1 MTDASENLKTLLGE
15 PKKAI
20 RSMVLAFF
28 IAMAVVELNQFV
40 DTFWVSGLGAV
51 SSSAVATSSPIYGL
65 MMCAGLGI
73 GVGATATIAFRLG
86 RGDFEEANRLAANS
100 LLLGIICAVVSSVLV
115 LVFARPLILIM
126 GAESIV
132 DECLLYILPFIF
144 LSPLLLCNSILGGIL
159 RAEGAARKSTIVQMS
174 AAILNMVIDP
184 ILIYGLGLGVFGAGL
199 STALSAGIAL
209 AIGLSWYAKDRMTVK
224 LTRGLFRRD
233 KEMSREVLDVG
244 GPKTVQA
251 LISNTTDLIQ
261 RVFLI
266 VAGGTNAVMF
276 YNYSWRYIALINLPG
291 RAYENAMVPVCSAAY
306 GQRDLLKMREG
317 FLYTAKWVLI
327 FSAVFAVVLF
337 VFSEPLMSIL
347 TYEDSMRE
355 LRPQFVW
362 TLQISTLLIPF
373 SALMGIGSSML
384 QALKK
389 SKVSMYYYFFWGFV
403 KLGMYAV
410 AAYVY
415 HSFEYIIYCMVIVH
429 VFGGLCLMYL
439 AHSEYNKISAIVSN
453 EGS

>member
-1 MTDASENLKTLLGE
+1 MADASENLKTLLGE

-115 LVFARPLILIM
+115 LVFARSLILIM

-132 DECLLYILPFIF
+132 DECLFYILPFIF

-209 AIGLSWYAKDRMTVK
+209 AIGLSWYAKNRMTVK
-224 LTRGLFRRD
+224 LTRGSFRRD

-439 AHSEYNKISAIVSN
+439 AHSEYNKISAIVIN

>member
-86 RGDFEEANRLAANS
+86 KGDFEAANKLAANS
-100 LLLGIICAVVSSVLV
+100 LLLGILCAVVSSVLV

-126 GAESIV
+126 GAGSIV

-174 AAILNMVIDP
+174 AAILNMIIDP

-209 AIGLSWYAKDRMTVK
+209 AIGLSWYAKNRMTVK
-224 LTRGLFRRD
+224 LTRGSFRRD

-337 VFSEPLMSIL
+337 VFSEPLISIL

>member
-1 MTDASENLKTLLGE
+1 MADASENLKTLLGE

-20 RSMVLAFF
+20 KSMVLAFF
-28 IAMAVVELNQFV
+28 IAMAVVEINQFV

-51 SSSAVATSSPIYGL
+51 SSSAVATAGPIYGL

-86 RGDFEEANRLAANS
+86 KGDFAEANRLAANS
-100 LLLGIICAVVSSVLV
+100 LLLGIVCAIASSILV

-126 GAESIV
+126 GAESLV
-132 DECLLYILPFIF
+132 DECLLYILPFIL
-144 LSPLLLCNSILGGIL
+144 LSPFLLCNSILGGIL

-174 AAILNMVIDP
+174 AAILNMIIDP
-184 ILIYGLGLGVFGAGL
+184 ILIYGLGLGVLGAGL

-209 AIGLSWYAKDRMTVK
+209 VIGLSWYAKGRMTVK
-224 LTRGLFRRD
+224 LTRTSFRGDR
-233 KEMSREVLDVG
+233 EMSREVMGVG

-251 LISNTTDLIQ
+251 LVSNTTDLIQ

-276 YNYSWRYIALINLPG
+276 YNYSWRYIALVNLPG
-291 RAYENAMVPVCSAAY
+291 RAYDHAMVPVCAAAY
-306 GQRDLLKMREG
+306 GQKDLAKMREG
-317 FLYTAKWVLI
+317 FLYTAKWVLFFSVI
-327 FSAVFAVVLF
+327 FAAVLF
-337 VFSEPLMSIL
+337 VFSEPLISIL
-347 TYEDSMRE
+347 TYEDSMRV
-355 LRPQFVW
+355 LRPEFVW
-362 TLQISTLLIPF
+362 TLRVSTLLIPF
-373 SALMGIGSSML
+373 SALMGICSSML

-389 SKVSMYYYFFWGFV
+389 SKISMYYYFLWGFV
-403 KLGMYAV
+403 KLAMYAV

-429 VFGGLCLMYL
+429 VFGGICLMYL
-439 AHSEYNKISAIVSN
+439 AHSEYTKIALSVSN
-453 EGS
+453 EVS

>member
-40 DTFWVSGLGAV
+40 DTFWVSGLGAI

-73 GVGATATIAFRLG
+73 GVGAIATIAFRLG
-86 RGDFEEANRLAANS
+86 QGDFEEANRLAANS
-100 LLLGIICAVVSSVLV
+100 LLLGIVCAVASSVLV

-209 AIGLSWYAKDRMTVK
+209 AIGLSWYAKNRMTVK
-224 LTRGLFRRD
+224 LTRGSFRRD

-337 VFSEPLMSIL
+337 VFSEPLISIL

>member
-86 RGDFEEANRLAANS
+86 RGDFEAANKLAANS
-100 LLLGIICAVVSSVLV
+100 LLLGILCAVVSSVLV

-209 AIGLSWYAKDRMTVK
+209 AIGLSWYAKNRMTVK
-224 LTRGLFRRD
+224 LTRGSFRRD

-327 FSAVFAVVLF
+327 FSVIFAVVLF
-337 VFSEPLMSIL
+337 VFSEPLISIL

>member
-40 DTFWVSGLGAV
+40 DTFWVSGLGAI
-51 SSSAVATSSPIYGL
+51 SSSAVATASPIYGL

-86 RGDFEEANRLAANS
+86 RGDFEAANKLAANS
-100 LLLGIICAVVSSVLV
+100 LLLGILCAVVSSVLV

-209 AIGLSWYAKDRMTVK
+209 AIGLSWYAKNRMTVK
-224 LTRGLFRRD
+224 LTRGSFRRD

-337 VFSEPLMSIL
+337 VFSEPLISIL

-389 SKVSMYYYFFWGFV
+389 SKVSMYYYFLWGFV

>member
-86 RGDFEEANRLAANS
+86 RGDFEAANKLAANS
-100 LLLGIICAVVSSVLV
+100 LLLGILCAVVSSVLV

-126 GAESIV
+126 GAGSIV

-184 ILIYGLGLGVFGAGL
+184 ILIYSLGLGVFGAGL

-209 AIGLSWYAKDRMTVK
+209 AIGLSWYANNRMTVK
-224 LTRGLFRRD
+224 LSRASFKRD
-233 KEMSREVLDVG
+233 TAMSREVLDVG

-251 LISNTTDLIQ
+251 LVSNTTDLIQ

-276 YNYSWRYIALINLPG
+276 YNYSWRYIAIINLPG

-317 FLYTAKWVLI
+317 FMYTAKWVLI
-327 FSAVFAVVLF
+327 FSAIFAVVLF

-347 TYEDSMRE
+347 TYEDSMKE
-355 LRPQFVW
+355 LRPQFIW

-373 SALMGIGSSML
+373 SAVMGIGSSML

>member
-1 MTDASENLKTLLGE
+1 MTDARENLKTLLGE

-86 RGDFEEANRLAANS
+86 SGDFEAANRLAANS
-100 LLLGIICAVVSSVLV
+100 LLLGLICAALSSVLV

-174 AAILNMVIDP
+174 AAILNMIIDP
-184 ILIYGLGLGVFGAGL
+184 LLIYGLGLGVFGAGL

-209 AIGLSWYAKDRMTVK
+209 AIGLSWYANDRMTVK
-224 LTRGLFRRD
+224 ITRSSFRRD
-233 KEMSREVLDVG
+233 KAMSREVLDVG

-251 LISNTTDLIQ
+251 LVSNTTDLIQ

-276 YNYSWRYIALINLPG
+276 YNYSWRYIAIINLPG

-306 GQRDLLKMREG
+306 GQRDLLKMKEG
-317 FLYTAKWVLI
+317 FLYTAK
-327 FSAVFAVVLF
+327 
-337 VFSEPLMSIL
+337 
-347 TYEDSMRE
+347 
-355 LRPQFVW
+355 
-362 TLQISTLLIPF
+362 
-373 SALMGIGSSML
+373 
-384 QALKK
+384 
-389 SKVSMYYYFFWGFV
+389 
-403 KLGMYAV
+403 
-410 AAYVY
+410 
-415 HSFEYIIYCMVIVH
+415 
-429 VFGGLCLMYL
+429 
-439 AHSEYNKISAIVSN
+439 
-453 EGS
+453 

>member
-100 LLLGIICAVVSSVLV
+100 LLLGIVCAVVSSVLV

-174 AAILNMVIDP
+174 AAILNMIIDP

-224 LTRGLFRRD
+224 LTRGSFRRD

-306 GQRDLLKMREG
+306 GQKNLLKMREG

-389 SKVSMYYYFFWGFV
+389 SKVSMYYYFLWGFV

-429 VFGGLCLMYL
+429 VFGGICLMYL
-439 AHSEYNKISAIVSN
+439 AHSEYNKISVTVGN
-453 EGS
+453 EGP

>member
-1 MTDASENLKTLLGE
+1 
-15 PKKAI
+15 
-20 RSMVLAFF
+20 
-28 IAMAVVELNQFV
+28 
-40 DTFWVSGLGAV
+40 
-51 SSSAVATSSPIYGL
+51 
-65 MMCAGLGI
+65 
-73 GVGATATIAFRLG
+73 
-86 RGDFEEANRLAANS
+86 
-100 LLLGIICAVVSSVLV
+100 
-115 LVFARPLILIM
+115 
-126 GAESIV
+126 
-132 DECLLYILPFIF
+132 
-144 LSPLLLCNSILGGIL
+144 
-159 RAEGAARKSTIVQMS
+159 MS

-184 ILIYGLGLGVFGAGL
+184 LLIYGLGLGVFGAGL

-224 LTRGLFRRD
+224 LTSGSFRRD

-389 SKVSMYYYFFWGFV
+389 SKVSMYYYFLWGFV

>member
-100 LLLGIICAVVSSVLV
+100 LLLGILCAVVSSVLV

-126 GAESIV
+126 GAGSIV

-144 LSPLLLCNSILGGIL
+144 LSPFLLCNSILGGIL

-174 AAILNMVIDP
+174 AAILNMIIDP

-209 AIGLSWYAKDRMTVK
+209 AIGLSWYANDRMTVK
-224 LTRGLFRRD
+224 LSRASFKRD
-233 KEMSREVLDVG
+233 TAMSREVLDVG

-251 LISNTTDLIQ
+251 LVSNTTDLIQ

-276 YNYSWRYIALINLPG
+276 YNYSWRYIAIINLPG

-327 FSAVFAVVLF
+327 FSAIFAVVLF

-347 TYEDSMRE
+347 TYEDSMKE
-355 LRPQFVW
+355 LRPQFIW

-429 VFGGLCLMYL
+429 V
-439 AHSEYNKISAIVSN
+439 
-453 EGS
+453 

>member
-86 RGDFEEANRLAANS
+86 RGDFEAANKLAANS
-100 LLLGIICAVVSSVLV
+100 LLLGILCAVVSSVLV

-126 GAESIV
+126 GAGSIV

-144 LSPLLLCNSILGGIL
+144 LSPFLLCNSILGGIL

-174 AAILNMVIDP
+174 AAILNMIIDP

-209 AIGLSWYAKDRMTVK
+209 AIGLSWYAKNRMTVK
-224 LTRGLFRRD
+224 LTHGSFRRD

-251 LISNTTDLIQ
+251 LVSNTTDLIQ

-317 FLYTAKWVLI
+317 FMYTAKWVLI
-327 FSAVFAVVLF
+327 FSAIFAVVLF

-347 TYEDSMRE
+347 TYEDSMKE
-355 LRPQFVW
+355 LRPQFIW

-373 SALMGIGSSML
+373 SALMGLGSSML

-439 AHSEYNKISAIVSN
+439 AHSEYNKISAIVSK

>member
-40 DTFWVSGLGAV
+40 DTFWVSGLGAI
-51 SSSAVATSSPIYGL
+51 SSSAVATASPIYGL

-86 RGDFEEANRLAANS
+86 RGDFEAANKLAANS
-100 LLLGIICAVVSSVLV
+100 LLLGILCAVVSSVLV

-209 AIGLSWYAKDRMTVK
+209 AIGLSWYAKNRMTVK
-224 LTRGLFRRD
+224 LTRGSFRRD

-337 VFSEPLMSIL
+337 VFSEPLISIL

>member
-86 RGDFEEANRLAANS
+86 RGDFEAANKLAANS
-100 LLLGIICAVVSSVLV
+100 LLLGILCAVVSSVLV

-209 AIGLSWYAKDRMTVK
+209 AIGLSWYAKNRMTVK
-224 LTRGLFRRD
+224 LTRGSFRRD

-251 LISNTTDLIQ
+251 LVSNTTDLIQ

-276 YNYSWRYIALINLPG
+276 YNYSWRYIAIINLPG

-317 FLYTAKWVLI
+317 FMYTAKWVLI
-327 FSAVFAVVLF
+327 YSAIFAVVLF

-347 TYEDSMRE
+347 TYEDSMKE
-355 LRPQFVW
+355 LRPQFIW

>member
-1 MTDASENLKTLLGE
+1 MADASENLKTLLGE

-115 LVFARPLILIM
+115 LVFARSLILIM

-132 DECLLYILPFIF
+132 DECLFYILPFIF

-209 AIGLSWYAKDRMTVK
+209 AIGFSWYAKDRMTVK
-224 LTRGLFRRD
+224 LTRGSFRRD

-389 SKVSMYYYFFWGFV
+389 SKVSMYYYFLWGFV

-439 AHSEYNKISAIVSN
+439 AHSEYNKISAIVIN

>member
-1 MTDASENLKTLLGE
+1 
-15 PKKAI
+15 
-20 RSMVLAFF
+20 
-28 IAMAVVELNQFV
+28 
-40 DTFWVSGLGAV
+40 
-51 SSSAVATSSPIYGL
+51 
-65 MMCAGLGI
+65 
-73 GVGATATIAFRLG
+73 
-86 RGDFEEANRLAANS
+86 
-100 LLLGIICAVVSSVLV
+100 
-115 LVFARPLILIM
+115 
-126 GAESIV
+126 
-132 DECLLYILPFIF
+132 
-144 LSPLLLCNSILGGIL
+144 
-159 RAEGAARKSTIVQMS
+159 
-174 AAILNMVIDP
+174 
-184 ILIYGLGLGVFGAGL
+184 
-199 STALSAGIAL
+199 
-209 AIGLSWYAKDRMTVK
+209 MTVK
-224 LTRGLFRRD
+224 LTRGSFRRD

-389 SKVSMYYYFFWGFV
+389 SKVSMYYYFLWGFV

>member
-86 RGDFEEANRLAANS
+86 KGDFEAANKLAANS
-100 LLLGIICAVVSSVLV
+100 LLLGILCAVVSSVLV

-174 AAILNMVIDP
+174 AAILNMIIDP

-209 AIGLSWYAKDRMTVK
+209 AIGLSWYAKNRMTVK
-224 LTRGLFRRD
+224 LTRGSFRRD

-337 VFSEPLMSIL
+337 VFSEPLISIL

>member
-115 LVFARPLILIM
+115 LVFARSLILIM

-132 DECLLYILPFIF
+132 DECLFYILPFIF

-174 AAILNMVIDP
+174 AAILNMIIDP

-209 AIGLSWYAKDRMTVK
+209 AIGFSWYAKDRMTVK
-224 LTRGLFRRD
+224 LTRGSFRRD
-233 KEMSREVLDVG
+233 REMSREVLDVG

-276 YNYSWRYIALINLPG
+276 YNYSWRYIAIINLPG

-327 FSAVFAVVLF
+327 FSGVFAVVLF

>member
-115 LVFARPLILIM
+115 LVFARSLILIM

-132 DECLLYILPFIF
+132 DECLFYILPFIF

-209 AIGLSWYAKDRMTVK
+209 AIGFSWYAKDRMTVK
-224 LTRGLFRRD
+224 LTRGSFRRD
-233 KEMSREVLDVG
+233 REMSREVLDVG